1 MLIKGLILHFVHEPG
16 SDRELRAE
24 QSYSL
29 TITSNNTQLLKI
41 PNDVVPTNHA
51 NL

>member
-1 MLIKGLILHFVHEPG
+1 MLIKGLRLHFVHEPG

-29 TITSNNTQLLKI
+29 MITSNNTQLLKI
-41 PNDVVPTNHA
+41 PNDVVPTNHT

>member
-29 TITSNNTQLLKI
+29 TITSNNKI
-41 PNDVVPTNHA
+41 PNDVVPTNHT